1 LAAARSRLGERTFAA
16 TWSEGRTRPLEQILG
31 TQGPATMPVLLPTGR
46 SSTPSAISSA
56 GLSRRESEVLRLL
69 TMGQTNSQIAAKLVI
84 SLPTV
89 NTHVSS
95 IYTKLGVTSRAAA
108 TRYAVEH
115 HLV

>member
-1 LAAARSRLGERTFAA
+1 M
-16 TWSEGRTRPLEQILG
+16 RPEQILATEQSRKMSPLSAAG
-31 TQGPATMPVLLPTGR
+31 YQSVTPVKSQARFPARLT
-46 SSTPSAISSA
+46 
-56 GLSRRESEVLRLL
+56 RREIEVLRLL
-69 TMGQTNSQIAAKLVI
+69 TRGLTSAQIAEQLVI

-95 IYTKLGVTSRAAA
+95 IYAKLGVPSRSAA